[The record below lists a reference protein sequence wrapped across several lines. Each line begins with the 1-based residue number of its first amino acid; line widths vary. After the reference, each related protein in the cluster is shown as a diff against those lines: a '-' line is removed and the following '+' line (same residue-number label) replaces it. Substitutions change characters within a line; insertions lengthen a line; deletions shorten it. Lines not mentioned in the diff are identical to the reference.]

1 MTWPPIVAV
10 TRIRRWRYARPAP
23 PDPQGLLP
31 ATCRVTEAR
40 ERQFVSEPTANLVR
54 RLTELRSEHRDLDLA
69 IDRLS
74 RDADS
79 DELGLRRLK
88 KRRLRLKDM
97 IAYIENKLIPDLD
110 A

>member
-1 MTWPPIVAV
+1 M
-10 TRIRRWRYARPAP
+10 
-23 PDPQGLLP
+23 
-31 ATCRVTEAR
+31 
-40 ERQFVSEPTANLVR
+40 SEPTANLVR